1 MAKSR
6 RSTKRHRLLIYYRLG
21 QRMRTAPF
29 LIAIFT
35 LVLVGIGWLG
45 DQGILTGGNQVLVAR
60 LWEGRLLLYV
70 IIGASVLLYL
80 LSLHIS
86 HGSYVEARPKTL
98 RVRGGLVTV
107 DISYARIQQIRLVQF
122 GMQFPLENLK
132 GSDAALV
139 EPFEGNTCSAVDLR
153 SLPRPFTPRLL
164 KRMWSKFMFTANR
177 RSLMFVV
184 DDPMVLNQQIDGY
197 IANRQAR
204 IQQKTKYI
212 DPIERAAKEA
222 AERAVRAKKTPPPVQ
237 ANVGR
242 KR

>member
-1 MAKSR
+1 MAKR
-6 RSTKRHRLLIYYRLG
+6 RQSTKRHRLLIYYRLG

-35 LVLVGIGWLG
+35 LALVGIGWLG
-45 DQGILTGGNQVLVAR
+45 NQGILTGGNRDLITR

-70 IIGASVLLYL
+70 AVGASLLLYL
-80 LSLHIS
+80 LSLYIS
-86 HGSYVEARPKTL
+86 RGSYVEARPKAL
-98 RVRGGLVTV
+98 RVRAGLVTV
-107 DISYARIQQIRLVQF
+107 DISYARIQQMRLVQF
-122 GMQFPLENLK
+122 GLQYPLDSLR
-132 GSDAALV
+132 GSEAALV
-139 EPFEGNTCSAVDLR
+139 EPFEGSTCSAVDLR

-164 KRMWSKFMFTANR
+164 RRIWSKFMFTADR

-184 DDPMVLNQQIDGY
+184 ADPMVLNQQIDGY

-204 IQQKTKYI
+204 IKQKTQYI

-222 AERAVRAKKTPPPVQ
+222 AERAQRAKKTPPPVQ